1 MHKELHTIKV
11 IRDYMTTKGD
21 LPKHTENIDSVYKF
35 FKEIE
40 KSKKFNSLYIL
51 NYIYNYISCDEVSKR
66 KTSSRVF
73 EDLLAI
79 IFNGSITDELNREN
93 DVADVPECFE
103 NVRDKIAG
111 NKREKIDLLFNG
123 MYGISVKTLV
133 GTNREINLGSFEKKV
148 LFDGLSVEQYLTERQ
163 ASNKE
168 EVGLGSRKQLLKLFK
183 LLQKEGLYQ
192 KFSRKFIQ
200 MYEYIFSDDMILGIK
215 KGEKLTLYFF
225 TGGEF
230 TDLVTSRAE
239 NPENLLEVVN
249 RWEGNSIRINRVKLL
264 ESASR
269 QVQLNFDVLD
279 ETVIKLVNDFDF
291 KLHKTY
297 VDYCNNEKSGDILKM
312 DLIKDLDGLFDKFE
326 TEEGLR

>member
-93 DVADVPECFE
+93 DVADVPEYFE

-133 GTNREINLGSFEKKV
+133 GTNSEINLGSFEKKV

-168 EVGLGSRKQLLKLFK
+168 KVGLGSRKQLLKLFK

>member
-93 DVADVPECFE
+93 DVADVPEYFE

-249 RWEGNSIRINRVKLL
+249 RWESNSIRINRVKLL

>member
-93 DVADVPECFE
+93 DVADVPEYFE

-133 GTNREINLGSFEKKV
+133 GTNSEINLGSFEKKV

>member
-168 EVGLGSRKQLLKLFK
+168 KVGLGSRKQLLKLFK

-249 RWEGNSIRINRVKLL
+249 RWESNSIRINRVKLL

>member
-73 EDLLAI
+73 EDFLAI

>member
-1 MHKELHTIKV
+1 
-11 IRDYMTTKGD
+11 
-21 LPKHTENIDSVYKF
+21 
-35 FKEIE
+35 
-40 KSKKFNSLYIL
+40 
-51 NYIYNYISCDEVSKR
+51 VSKR

-93 DVADVPECFE
+93 DVADVPEYFE

-133 GTNREINLGSFEKKV
+133 GTNSEINLGSFEKKV

-168 EVGLGSRKQLLKLFK
+168 KVGLGSRKQLLKLFK

>member
-11 IRDYMTTKGD
+11 IRDYMATKGS
-21 LPKHTENIDSVYKF
+21 LPRRTENIDSIYKF

-79 IFNGSITDELNREN
+79 IFNGDITDELSRVN
-93 DVADVPECFE
+93 DVTDVPEHFE

-111 NKREKIDLLFNG
+111 NKREKIDLLFND

-133 GTNREINLGSFEKKV
+133 GTNSEINLGSFEKKV

-168 EVGLGSRKQLLKLFK
+168 KVGLGSRKQLLKLFK

-225 TGGEF
+225 TGDEF

-269 QVQLNFDVLD
+269 RVQLDFDVLD

>member
-168 EVGLGSRKQLLKLFK
+168 KVGLGSRKQLLKLFK

>member
-133 GTNREINLGSFEKKV
+133 GTNSEINLGSFEKKV

>member
-93 DVADVPECFE
+93 DVADVPEYFE

-133 GTNREINLGSFEKKV
+133 GKNREINLGSFEKKV

-168 EVGLGSRKQLLKLFK
+168 KVGLGSRKQLLKLFK

>member
-93 DVADVPECFE
+93 DVADVPEYFE

-168 EVGLGSRKQLLKLFK
+168 KVGLGSRKQLLKLFK